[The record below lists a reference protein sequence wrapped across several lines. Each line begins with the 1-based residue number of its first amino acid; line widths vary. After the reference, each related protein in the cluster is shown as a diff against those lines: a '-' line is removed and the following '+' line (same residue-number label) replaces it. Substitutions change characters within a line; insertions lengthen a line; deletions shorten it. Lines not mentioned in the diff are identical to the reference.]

1 MAAAAIELAENCQD
15 RMVAQSA
22 LVRRLPVIAGVL
34 LGAAAIY
41 FAIEGDALVA
51 VLNGIAATTNF
62 AQLILNPMFRPRN
75 VARSL
80 EASRQVV
87 ALGGDMSDGPDT
99 NGFDG

>member
-15 RMVAQSA
+15 RMAAQSA

-51 VLNGIAATTNF
+51 VLNGIAAATNF

-80 EASRQVV
+80 QASRQAV
-87 ALGGDMSDGPDT
+87 ASGDMSDDPDT